1 VALAGG
7 AGEALLERVRRLA
20 ASGARVGVLVPADG
34 DADRVGLVRAGAA
47 RMLPDG
53 LDAAALADEL
63 AALLARGRGTAER
76 VLVVDDDPDVLA
88 RVAAILRDAG
98 HEVTAL
104 EDPRE
109 VWPALERARP
119 DLIVLDVEMPEIDG
133 IALCRS
139 LRADAA
145 WASTPVLFLTAGSD
159 PSTIA
164 ALFAAGG
171 DDYVPKPF
179 SGPDLVARAGN
190 RLERAR
196 LLRATASRD
205 PVTGLQLRAAAEA
218 RLERLRG
225 HAARLGEPLTIAII
239 RLRDAGPD
247 HGASA
252 TALTG
257 AGRAL
262 RAALG
267 PEDVGARWSDDE
279 LLAGHLGLG
288 ERETGELLG
297 GVLDDLARRGL
308 TLSAGMAQYPRDGAD
323 LAAVLEAARGAASA
337 AARREDQR
345 VLAHGWDA
353 EQPDRVDIAVVE
365 DDDALAG
372 VLQHALA
379 THGYRTRVVNDGD
392 EAARLLGGA
401 RPGLVA
407 PLVLLDW
414 DLPGRDG
421 LSVLRGLAADG
432 RLGATRVVML
442 TARASERE
450 VLAALELGASDHVAK
465 PISIPVLMQKVRHA
479 LAGAELGR

>member
-1 VALAGG
+1 
-7 AGEALLERVRRLA
+7 
-20 ASGARVGVLVPADG
+20 
-34 DADRVGLVRAGAA
+34 
-47 RMLPDG
+47 
-53 LDAAALADEL
+53 
-63 AALLARGRGTAER
+63 
-76 VLVVDDDPDVLA
+76 
-88 RVAAILRDAG
+88 
-98 HEVTAL
+98 
-104 EDPRE
+104 
-109 VWPALERARP
+109 
-119 DLIVLDVEMPEIDG
+119 
-133 IALCRS
+133 
-139 LRADAA
+139 
-145 WASTPVLFLTAGSD
+145 
-159 PSTIA
+159 
-164 ALFAAGG
+164 
-171 DDYVPKPF
+171 
-179 SGPDLVARAGN
+179 
-190 RLERAR
+190 
-196 LLRATASRD
+196 
-205 PVTGLQLRAAAEA
+205 
-218 RLERLRG
+218 
-225 HAARLGEPLTIAII
+225 
-239 RLRDAGPD
+239 
-247 HGASA
+247 
-252 TALTG
+252 
-257 AGRAL
+257 
-262 RAALG
+262 
-267 PEDVGARWSDDE
+267 
-279 LLAGHLGLG
+279 
-288 ERETGELLG
+288 
-297 GVLDDLARRGL
+297 VLDDLARRGL

-465 PISIPVLMQKVRHA
+465 PISIPGLMQKVRHA